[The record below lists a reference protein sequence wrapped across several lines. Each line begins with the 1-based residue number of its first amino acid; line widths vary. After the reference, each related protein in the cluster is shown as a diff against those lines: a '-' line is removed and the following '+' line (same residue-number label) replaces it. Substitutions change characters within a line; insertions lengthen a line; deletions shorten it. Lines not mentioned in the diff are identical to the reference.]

1 MADFDFFV
9 CKDGFSE
16 LPAFGY
22 SNYYGVEKI
31 KIGMEEVVT
40 NNSNKGGW
48 LMISGI
54 DLGNK
59 TKLLQKFKFNFNF
72 KLNQVENRNLA

>member
-16 LPAFGY
+16 LPAIGY
-22 SNYYGVEKI
+22 NNYYGVEKI

-40 NNSNKGGW
+40 NNSNKGG
-48 LMISGI
+48 
-54 DLGNK
+54 
-59 TKLLQKFKFNFNF
+59 
-72 KLNQVENRNLA
+72 

>member
-9 CKDGFSE
+9 CKDAFSE
-16 LPAFGY
+16 LPAIGY

-59 TKLLQKFKFNFNF
+59 TKLLQKFKFNF

>member
-16 LPAFGY
+16 LLAIGY

-31 KIGMEEVVT
+31 KIGMEEAVT
-40 NNSNKGGW
+40 NHSNKGGW

-59 TKLLQKFKFNFNF
+59 NKIASEIHVQFQTKSSGK
-72 KLNQVENRNLA
+72 